1 MKLVSSYSPRH
12 LRPAIGG
19 YRYFFNGQEADNEVL
34 GEGALHAFEYRMHD
48 TRIGRFWSVD
58 PLAGKFP
65 WNSTY
70 AFAEN
75 MPTWARELEGLEA
88 DVNANDNRV
97 AIDPG
102 HGIKGT
108 KNSKVD
114 SGAVGNDFYEKDITL
129 SISESVNKHLS
140 EWGLE
145 TTMTRT
151 GDLTIDQEQ
160 ISYRI
165 SVAHDFDADLFVS
178 IHTNSTTN
186 PDVRGFLVCYNP
198 NNKINGENSQLLAES
213 IVSSQSIVPIFNNG
227 LQPRDKLGV
236 LNQFKGTA
244 SVLVEVGFI
253 SNNNDVLLMTQNA
266 DEIGREIALGVY
278 KYLYNKEPSP
288 PVQPSLKMPEL
299 MYPITPQDNLKIGNN
314 PMGGW

>member
-1 MKLVSSYSPRH
+1 MIHTATYPPKFPL
-12 LRPAIGG
+12 PAMWS

-34 GEGALHAFEYRMHD
+34 GEEAMHAFEYRMHD

-65 WNSTY
+65 WNSVY

-114 SGAVGNDFYEKDITL
+114 PGAVGNDFYEKDITL

-198 NNKINGENSQLLAES
+198 NNKINGENSLLLAES
-213 IVSSQSIVPIFNNG
+213 IVSPQAIDPIFNNG